1 MKMLEFL
8 FVNTELY
15 EYCYTEVAASGQNLR
30 ARKNYQRKNLI
41 NSDTNNIIAQPLEA
55 KTECGMY
62 VHAIELDGFVQ
73 SALQINVFPSETHML
88 REAESRFFPSQLFGP
103 YCM

>member
-15 EYCYTEVAASGQNLR
+15 VYRYTEVAASGQNLR
-30 ARKNYQRKNLI
+30 AWKNYQHKNLI
-41 NSDTNNIIAQPLEA
+41 HSDTNNIIAQPLDA

-62 VHAIELDGFVQ
+62 VYAIELDGFAQ
-73 SALQINVFPSETHML
+73 SAL
-88 REAESRFFPSQLFGP
+88 
-103 YCM
+103 